1 MSRGRTAIN
10 ALIGAV
16 VAVVLS
22 FIPFS
27 TIIGGAVA
35 GFLEGPETRD
45 GVLAGALAGAI
56 MFVPVVGIA
65 LFFLGFMGFGFGVA
79 AVPFEGFVVVLA
91 FFGLLS
97 TVVLLYT
104 VGLSLLGGV
113 LGSYLAR
120 EFPSVRHRT
129 NQTLGTEPPRREGP
143 RGRRVRSPRASRAT
157 GPTDSS
163 ATHPDR
169 ADRSRSPPNGPPSSD
184 RSDRSTRPDRYGS
197 TATDHR
203 ARSDTNRDQDETRER
218 GRATDTEPPADTDTG
233 DRPDREAARWH
244 GDDDDATD
252 ADNAAGDDQ
261 VTDDNRNR
269 G

>member
-1 MSRGRTAIN
+1 MSRGRTVIN

-45 GVLAGALAGAI
+45 GALVGALAGAV
-56 MFVPVVGIA
+56 MFVPIIGIA
-65 LFFLGFMGFGFGVA
+65 FVFLGFFGFGFGVA
-79 AVPFEGFVVVLA
+79 AVPLEGFVVVLA

-120 EFPSVRHRT
+120 EFPSARHRT
-129 NQTLGTEPPRREGP
+129 NQTIGTEPSRREGP
-143 RGRRVRSPRASRAT
+143 RGRRVRAPRSSRAPGST
-157 GPTDSS
+157 ESS
-163 ATHPDR
+163 TTHHDR

-197 TATDHR
+197 PAADRRLRSETDRDHDAETDSSTDMTAPD
-203 ARSDTNRDQDETRER
+203 RS
-218 GRATDTEPPADTDTG
+218 
-233 DRPDREAARWH
+233 DREATRWRET
-244 GDDDDATD
+244 DEDTD
-252 ADNAAGDDQ
+252 ADPSE
-261 VTDDNRNR
+261 TDDSGADGDGRNQP
-269 G
+269 

>member
-1 MSRGRTAIN
+1 MSRGRTVVN

-45 GVLAGALAGAI
+45 GVLAGALAGAV
-56 MFVPVVGIA
+56 MFVPIIGIA
-65 LFFLGFMGFGFGVA
+65 FVFLGFFGFGFGVA

-113 LGSYLAR
+113 IGSYLAR
-120 EFPSVRHRT
+120 EFPSARHRT
-129 NQTLGTEPPRREGP
+129 TQTIGTEPSRREGR
-143 RGRRVRSPRASRAT
+143 RGRRVRAPRS
-157 GPTDSS
+157 SS
-163 ATHPDR
+163 APGTTGSSTRHHDR
-169 ADRSRSPPNGPPSSD
+169 TGRSRSPPNGPPSSD

-197 TATDHR
+197 TATDRR
-203 ARSDTNRDQDETRER
+203 ARSDAGRDHDAET
-218 GRATDTEPPADTDTG
+218 ASSTDMTAP
-233 DRPDREAARWH
+233 DRSDREATRWRETDEDT
-244 GDDDDATD
+244 DDTNTGTD
-252 ADNAAGDDQ
+252 ESGAGDDGP
-261 VTDDNRNR
+261 NEA
-269 G
+269 